1 MIEIY
6 TDGSCLTN
14 PGNGG
19 WAAIINEDGK
29 IKKISGNEKNTTN
42 NRMELMAP
50 INALKNIK
58 SEEEINIYTDG
69 SCLSNPGDGG
79 WAAIISINGEIK
91 EISGSE
97 KNTTNNRM
105 ELLAPIRALKE
116 MKQSDQIEIYTD
128 SQYVKLG
135 ITEWINTWVVNN
147 WKTSKKE
154 DVKNK
159 DLWVELYDLNK
170 SLNVK
175 WNWVKAHAGNI
186 MNEKV
191 DLLAKK
197 AANLN

>member
-1 MIEIY
+1 MI
-6 TDGSCLTN
+6 
-14 PGNGG
+14 
-19 WAAIINEDGK
+19 K
-29 IKKISGNEKNTTN
+29 
-42 NRMELMAP
+42 
-50 INALKNIK
+50 
-58 SEEEINIYTDG
+58 IYTDG

-191 DLLAKK
+191 DSLAKK

>member
-1 MIEIY
+1 MIKIY

-19 WAAIINEDGK
+19 WAAII
-29 IKKISGNEKNTTN
+29 IKE
-42 NRMELMAP
+42 
-50 INALKNIK
+50 
-58 SEEEINIYTDG
+58 
-69 SCLSNPGDGG
+69 
-79 WAAIISINGEIK
+79 GENK

-97 KNTTNNRM
+97 KDTTNNRM
-105 ELLAPIRALKE
+105 ELLAPINALKKMSPNE
-116 MKQSDQIEIYTD
+116 QIEIYTD
-128 SQYVKLG
+128 SKYVKLG
-135 ITEWINTWVVNN
+135 ITEWINKWVVNN

-159 DLWVELYDLNK
+159 DLWNELYNLNK
-170 SLNVK
+170 SLDIK